1 MLSWFKSTGLRRP
14 YAIIHLTTHHS
25 WFNCKNM
32 SLVQHLPKSAMTHR
46 GRSSKGL
53 RHGAHAWKWWEGG
66 QSQSAYWI
74 TTLHYII
81 SSYIMSCV
89 MKRSRM
95 VYRQLY
101 IWQIIYICDYIIC
114 IIMYL
119 HLSLFINIQQWSA
132 IILSMPQLNPWSSQT
147 SRNCLVSLPLIPKKT
162 MGKSMKIMKIYENH
176 WRSIRQTRYL
186 VGRNDDVCDSWRSPF
201 HEYCMWMHVVDT
213 WLFQMNHFG
222 MSMAP
227 GGSCG
232 WPKGTIMRKSSS
244 PILKLLQRR
253 S

>member
-32 SLVQHLPKSAMTHR
+32 SLVQHLPKSAMTHP

-81 SSYIMSCV
+81 SSSYIMSCV

-101 IWQIIYICDYIIC
+101 IWQIIYIYVIILYVSLCIC
-114 IIMYL
+114 ICHYL
-119 HLSLFINIQQWSA
+119 STYSNDQQSFYPCLSSIRGARRPRATAWFHCHWFQRKPWE
-132 IILSMPQLNPWSSQT
+132 NPWRSW
-147 SRNCLVSLPLIPKKT
+147 KY
-162 MGKSMKIMKIYENH
+162 MKIIE
-176 WRSIRQTRYL
+176 
-186 VGRNDDVCDSWRSPF
+186 DP
-201 HEYCMWMHVVDT
+201 
-213 WLFQMNHFG
+213 
-222 MSMAP
+222 
-227 GGSCG
+227 
-232 WPKGTIMRKSSS
+232 
-244 PILKLLQRR
+244 
-253 S
+253 

>member
-32 SLVQHLPKSAMTHR
+32 SLVQHLPKSAMTHP

-81 SSYIMSCV
+81 SSSYIMSCV

-132 IILSMPQLNPWSSQT
+132 MISNHFIHASAQSVELADLAQLLGFIATDS
-147 SRNCLVSLPLIPKKT
+147 K
-162 MGKSMKIMKIYENH
+162 ENH
-176 WRSIRQTRYL
+176 GKI
-186 VGRNDDVCDSWRSPF
+186 
-201 HEYCMWMHVVDT
+201 HEDHENIW
-213 WLFQMNHFG
+213 
-222 MSMAP
+222 
-227 GGSCG
+227 
-232 WPKGTIMRKSSS
+232 KS
-244 PILKLLQRR
+244 LKIHKAN
-253 S
+253 